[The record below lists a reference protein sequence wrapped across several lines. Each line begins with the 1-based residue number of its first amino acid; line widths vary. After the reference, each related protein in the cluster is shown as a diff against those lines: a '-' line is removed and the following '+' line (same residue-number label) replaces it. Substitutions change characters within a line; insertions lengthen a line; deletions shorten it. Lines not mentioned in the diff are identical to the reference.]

1 MAFDLRSPG
10 WEPTVIALRI
20 HSDNITDLLNF
31 YIPIHKG
38 MTVGI
43 TLEKFHSNE
52 AV

>member
-10 WEPTVIALRI
+10 WEPTVIAPRI

-31 YIPIHKG
+31 YIPIHKA